1 MPLVEEFVLVNLVIN
16 VDNITQLDNG
26 MILYIFCKYIILYS
40 DIILQNAEG
49 KDLITE
55 HC

>member
-26 MILYIFCKYIILYS
+26 MILYIF
-40 DIILQNAEG
+40 LQVYNP
-49 KDLITE
+49 IF
-55 HC
+55 